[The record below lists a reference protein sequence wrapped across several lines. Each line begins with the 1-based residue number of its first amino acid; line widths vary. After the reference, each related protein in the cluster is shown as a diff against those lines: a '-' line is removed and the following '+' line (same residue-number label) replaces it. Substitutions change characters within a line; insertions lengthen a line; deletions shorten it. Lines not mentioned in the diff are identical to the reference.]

1 MKEIISLHP
10 KNGIEE
16 LHQVAFPT
24 KEEYLARLEAQNKH
38 ELIPTYEKVLA
49 IAEHIKELGGRALLV
64 GGSVRDHFFQKTSK
78 DFDLEVYGIDQELL
92 RTALE
97 TFGSIKDVGKAF
109 GISKVFVAKRIDID
123 VSIPRKDS
131 KVADGHN
138 GFEVV
143 LDPTMSIEDAAK
155 RRDFTIN
162 TLAADPLTGELFDH
176 YGGLDD
182 IKNRIL
188 RVTDCELFKDDPLR
202 VVRGMQ
208 FAGRFGLSIDP
219 ETVEIMKNMT
229 LQTKDLPK
237 SRLLEEWT
245 KLLTKPEKPSIG
257 LMAGQ
262 EIGYWQE
269 IHPEFVKLMETPQ
282 DPEWHPEGDVWVHT
296 LMVVDQ
302 AAIICKR
309 NNLNEDESL
318 VIMLAALNH
327 DIAKPEKTF
336 TNEQGRIVSPGHEQA
351 GGEPAEKIMRQI
363 GIPNE
368 VIAKVVPLIKNH
380 MAPSALYRSML
391 KGDPVTQGAF
401 KRLASRLHPATISEL
416 VMVCESDSRGRGP
429 YFDTDGNEIIVNEY
443 VIGKWLEQESKKARV
458 YDQPPEDIVWGR
470 DLIAEGFTPGKD
482 FGKIISLSN
491 KIKDLEDQLV
501 ILQQPENLT
510 GYSKDDLIKLI
521 KNLDTTNDAITTL
534 TIKGIDT
541 VNIIREILKEKRDH
555 QQ

>member
-1 MKEIISLHP
+1 MNESIHLKKNTHEQSPAIS
-10 KNGIEE
+10 
-16 LHQVAFPT
+16 FPN
-24 KEEYLARLEAQNKH
+24 KAEYFLKLEAQNKH
-38 ELIPTYEKVLA
+38 ELIPAYEKVLG
-49 IAEHIKELGGRALLV
+49 IADRIKSLGGRALLV

-78 DFDLEVYGIDQELL
+78 DFDLEVYGIDPQLL
-92 RTALE
+92 RTILDE
-97 TFGSIKDVGKAF
+97 FGPVKDTGKAF
-109 GISKVFVAKRIDID
+109 GISKVFVSKGVDID
-123 VSIPRKDS
+123 VSIPRRDS

-138 GFEVV
+138 GFEVEM
-143 LDPTMSIEDAAK
+143 DPHMSIKDAAK

-162 TLAADPLTGELFDH
+162 TLAADPITGELFDYH
-176 YGGLDD
+176 GGVED
-182 IKNRIL
+182 IKKRIL
-188 RVTDCELFKDDPLR
+188 RVTDKELFKDDSLR

-208 FAGRFGLSIDP
+208 FAGRFGLTIDP
-219 ETVEIMKNMT
+219 ETVEIMRTMVPE
-229 LQTKDLPK
+229 TKELPK

-282 DPEWHPEGDVWVHT
+282 DPEWHPEGDVWIHT

-318 VIMLAALNH
+318 VIMLSALNH
-327 DIAKPEKTF
+327 DIAKPQKTF
-336 TNEQGRIVSPGHEQA
+336 TNDQGRIVSPGHEQA

-363 GIPNE
+363 GMSND
-368 VIAKVVPLIKNH
+368 VIAKVVPLVKNH

-391 KGDPVTQGAF
+391 KGDPVTQGAI
-401 KRLASRLHPATISEL
+401 KRLAARLHPATISEL

-429 YFDTDGNEIIVNEY
+429 YFDSDANEISVNEY
-443 VIGKWLEQESKKARV
+443 TIGKWLEDQAVAARV
-458 YDQPPEDIVWGR
+458 YNQPPEDIVWGR
-470 DLIAEGFTPGKD
+470 DLIAEGFKPGKD

-491 KIKDLEDQLV
+491 KVKDLEDQLS
-501 ILQQPENLT
+501 LLRQPENLT
-510 GYSKDDLIKLI
+510 RYSKEDLVQLI
-521 KNLDTTNDAITTL
+521 KNLDTTNDAITML

-541 VNIIREILKEKRDH
+541 VNNIREVLKTRRDN
-555 QQ
+555 QPQ